1 MTNRVGCA
9 EAADD
14 AEALGLAMR
23 ARRSCLR
30 RFGLGLMHFTLT
42 ATTRARRSRTERLDV
57 LAQRTYGQPDEYPQQ
72 DQESILEQGECQF
85 GHKWT
90 TFGRVLDYSWAWAE
104 APVQDAGTADGDGV
118 AVEQRGGGHLVALH
132 VRAVGRTQVAGD
144 HAVIRDVD
152 FQVLAGDARDRR

>member
-14 AEALGLAMR
+14 AEALGWRCGRGA
-23 ARRSCLR
+23 AACGV
-30 RFGLGLMHFTLT
+30 FGLGLMRFTLT

-104 APVQDAGTADGDGV
+104 AQYRMRVRPMVIVLPSSSV
-118 AVEQRGGGHLVALH
+118 AAS
-132 VRAVGRTQVAGD
+132 T
-144 HAVIRDVD
+144 
-152 FQVLAGDARDRR
+152 